1 MIKTFNSKNITHRNI
16 TLKTLLVSL
25 TIATSLPS
33 VAEIIPKEQVIK
45 DITYLASDDLK
56 GRASFSPE
64 IDRAANYI
72 AQRFADIGL
81 KPLKITS
88 SASNLLIPSTINS
101 PVDSTAQPE
110 SFLQTFTVNQIHSK
124 TLNVMLNGKIINSD
138 HLAIA
143 TTIDELNWQQGTDNV
158 QTHIVKA
165 DDDMREVLTQLNQ
178 SGGKH
183 LVIIASQHAKTF
195 TAYQGYFKRGLT
207 KLSLEHR
214 GAIVMV
220 LSDEN
225 KLNTYTVNAS
235 AEITKQSLT
244 NVVAVLPGT
253 EKTNE
258 VVLYS
263 SHYDHLGTTEDGK
276 QIFNGADDD
285 ASGTTAILNLA
296 QYYANK
302 GNNKRTLMFSAFTAE
317 EIGGFGSK
325 YFSQQLN
332 PDDVVAMINI
342 EMIGKPSKFGAGT
355 VWMTGMERSNL
366 GALLN
371 EKLVALDR
379 EIYQDPYPEQGL
391 FYRSDNATLARL
403 GVPAHSFSSTQLDK
417 DQHYH
422 QTSDDISSL
431 DLSSMHKVISS
442 LATATQSLV
451 DGTVTPTRIDKA
463 QVRAKGKIY

>member
-1 MIKTFNSKNITHRNI
+1 MMNIFNTQKTTRSHFQ
-16 TLKTLLVSL
+16 LKALV
-25 TIATSLPS
+25 AAVAMTSTFS
-33 VAEIIPKEQVIK
+33 SIAEIIPSEQVIK
-45 DITYLASDDLK
+45 DITYLAGDDLK

-64 IDRAANYI
+64 IEKAADYI
-72 AQRFADIGL
+72 AKRFADIGL
-81 KPLKITS
+81 KPL
-88 SASNLLIPSTINS
+88 ASNKNG
-101 PVDSTAQPE
+101 
-110 SFLQTFTVNQIHSK
+110 SFLQSFTVHQIKPQALAVS
-124 TLNVMLNGKIINSD
+124 LNNNDISNEN
-138 HLAIA
+138 LAIA
-143 TTIDELNWQQGTDNV
+143 STMAKLSWQQGSA
-158 QTHIVKA
+158 QTHVIGK
-165 DDDMREVLTQLNQ
+165 DDDMRATLSKLNQ
-178 SGGKH
+178 SGGQH
-183 LVIIASQHAKTF
+183 LVIINTAHAKLF
-195 TAYQGYFKRGLT
+195 KGYQGYFKRGLT

-220 LSDEN
+220 LSDDANIE
-225 KLNTYTVNAS
+225 KYSVSAS

-244 NVVAVLPGT
+244 NVVGVLPGV
-253 EKTNE
+253 ESPKE

-263 SHYDHLGTTEDGK
+263 SHYDHLGTTPDGK
-276 QIFNGADDD
+276 QIYNGADDD
-285 ASGTTAILNLA
+285 ASGTTAVLNLA
-296 QYYANK
+296 QYYQEK

-371 EKLVALDR
+371 EKLVALNT

-422 QTSDDISSL
+422 QVSDDLASL
-431 DLSSMHKVISS
+431 DLTSMHKVIES

-451 DGTVTPTRIDKA
+451 DGEVTPTRVDKEK
-463 QVRAKGKIY
+463 VRAQGKIY

>member
-1 MIKTFNSKNITHRNI
+1 MIKKINSNNKISRNFKL
-16 TLKTLLVSL
+16 TALLTSL
-25 TIATSLPS
+25 TITSSFPS
-33 VAEIIPKEQVIK
+33 IAEIISKEQVIS
-45 DITYLASDDLK
+45 DITYLAGDDLK
-56 GRASFSPE
+56 GRASFSTE
-64 IDRAANYI
+64 IDQAANFL

-81 KPLKITS
+81 QPLKATTTTKNP
-88 SASNLLIPSTINS
+88 AL
-101 PVDSTAQPE
+101 
-110 SFLQTFTVNQIHSK
+110 FLQKFTVNQIKSK
-124 TLNVMLNGKIINSD
+124 ALSVTLNGQEINPD

-143 TTIDELNWQQGTDNV
+143 TTIEKLNWQQGNAK
-158 QTHIVKA
+158 THIVGA
-165 DDDMREVLTQLNQ
+165 NDDMRKTLTQLNQ
-178 SGGKH
+178 SGGQH
-183 LVIIASQHAKTF
+183 LVIINSKHEKAF
-195 TAYQGYFKRGLT
+195 NAYQGYFNRGLT
-207 KLSLEHR
+207 KLSLQHR

-220 LSDEN
+220 LSDESE
-225 KLNTYTVNAS
+225 LETYTVKAS
-235 AEITKQSLT
+235 AEITEQSLT

-253 EKTNE
+253 ERADE
-258 VVLYS
+258 IVLYS
-263 SHYDHLGTTEDGK
+263 SHYDHLGVTEDGK
-276 QIFNGADDD
+276 KIYNGADDD

-296 QYYANK
+296 QYYADK
-302 GNNKRTLMFSAFTAE
+302 GSNKRTLMFSAFTAE

-325 YFSQQLN
+325 YFSQQLD

-371 EKLVALDR
+371 EKLVALDTQ
-379 EIYQDPYPEQGL
+379 IYQDPYPEQGL

-431 DLSSMHKVISS
+431 DLTSMHKVIES

-451 DGTVTPTRIDKA
+451 DGTVTPTRIDKE
-463 QVRAKGKIY
+463 QVRAQGKIY

>member
-1 MIKTFNSKNITHRNI
+1 MMNIFNTKKTTRSHFQ
-16 TLKTLLVSL
+16 LKALV
-25 TIATSLPS
+25 AAVAMTSTFS
-33 VAEIIPKEQVIK
+33 SIAEIIPSEQVIK
-45 DITYLASDDLK
+45 DITYLAGDDLK

-64 IDRAANYI
+64 IEKAADYI
-72 AQRFADIGL
+72 AKRFADIGL
-81 KPLKITS
+81 KPL
-88 SASNLLIPSTINS
+88 ASNKNG
-101 PVDSTAQPE
+101 
-110 SFLQTFTVNQIHSK
+110 SFLQSFTVHQIKPQALAVS
-124 TLNVMLNGKIINSD
+124 LNNNDISNEN
-138 HLAIA
+138 LAIA
-143 TTIDELNWQQGTDNV
+143 STMAELSWQQGSA
-158 QTHIVKA
+158 QTHVIGK
-165 DDDMREVLTQLNQ
+165 DDDMRATLSKLNQ
-178 SGGKH
+178 SGGQH
-183 LVIIASQHAKTF
+183 LVIINTAHAKLF
-195 TAYQGYFKRGLT
+195 KGYQGYFKRGLT

-220 LSDEN
+220 LSDDANIEKYN
-225 KLNTYTVNAS
+225 ISAS

-244 NVVAVLPGT
+244 NVVGVLPGV
-253 EKTNE
+253 ESPKE

-263 SHYDHLGTTEDGK
+263 SHYDHLGTTPDGK
-276 QIFNGADDD
+276 QIYNGADDD
-285 ASGTTAILNLA
+285 ASGTTAVLNLA
-296 QYYANK
+296 QYYQEK

-371 EKLVALDR
+371 EKLVAQNT

-422 QTSDDISSL
+422 QVSDDLASL
-431 DLSSMHKVISS
+431 DLTSMHKVIES

-451 DGTVTPTRIDKA
+451 DGEVTPTRVDKEK
-463 QVRAKGKIY
+463 VRAQGKIY